1 MTNIIRGTIC
11 TKETE
16 SNNLKKTR
24 PIIFVTSPFK
34 NPQENNELS
43 VIIVPFSSKKKDKTK
58 SYDPTCVI
66 TSEEAGDYSII
77 TKDSWLNYTRASI
90 VPLKEILE
98 NKNNEYN
105 INNAVS
111 LKKETLQRIYAGIS
125 RSPATPQRVKIA
137 YEFSQSLGK
146 DQQETYRKTTIE
158 IAFDKAVEANLQ
170 QQIKNEQKQLLPK
183 TGSFSLPPKMKEKS
197 SKSSPGITN
206 ITNNR

>member
-1 MTNIIRGTIC
+1 MTDILKGKIGTRVAGPNHDPE
-11 TKETE
+11 KV
-16 SNNLKKTR
+16 R

-34 NPQENNELS
+34 NPKNNDELS
-43 VIIVPFSSKKKDKTK
+43 VIIIPFSSIKENEPH
-58 SYDPTCVI
+58 DPTCEI
-66 TSEEAGDYSII
+66 TTKEAEHELIRM
-77 TKDSWLNYTRASI
+77 DSWLYYGMASI
-90 VPLKEILE
+90 VPLKKILE

-105 INNAVS
+105 IENAVS